1 MLALGGGD
9 AGGARPR
16 LCEDAAR
23 GGRRAHRLDARERH
37 GREGRG
43 RVPEHHG
50 TGADYELVVGRALPW
65 IEWYAQR
72 VVAACARA
80 GDRGSEA
87 VAEAASER
95 FARVLAAFPGLAA
108 RTLHGAYFAGLLSNA
123 TATTASAREKLREA
137 LERDLVER
145 SQAPRG
151 AR

>member
-1 MLALGGGD
+1 M
-9 AGGARPR
+9 
-16 LCEDAAR
+16 
-23 GGRRAHRLDARERH
+23 
-37 GREGRG
+37 EG
-43 RVPEHHG
+43 E
-50 TGADYELVVGRALPW
+50 T
-65 IEWYAQR
+65 AQ
-72 VVAACARA
+72 A

-87 VAEAASER
+87 VAFEAASER